1 MKHTIIKVLAYLI
14 GVPLITSLS
23 FIAPVVWDVILFDSI
38 LFENKNTNINYLIV
52 FVLFMMIVSV
62 PIIRFI
68 LKFLLP
74 QKKEQ

>member
-1 MKHTIIKVLAYLI
+1 MKHSIIKVLAYLI
-14 GVPLITSLS
+14 GVPLITFLAV
-23 FIAPVVWDVILFDSI
+23 IAPIFWDVILFDGEAI
-38 LFENKNTNINYLIV
+38 NDNYLIV

-74 QKKEQ
+74 PKKKQ